1 MRLEEIERLKL
12 REEGMGKSGGQ
23 CKGEGGLKKA
33 GNTGRKWDKHQ
44 EGKMG

>member
-23 CKGEGGLKKA
+23 CKGEGGVKK
-33 GNTGRKWDKHQ
+33 GRKYR
-44 EGKMG
+44 EEVG